1 MAVNVLIDTNVLL
14 NAKNTT
20 ELHSTHSLQ
29 LLDAIEDGTVH
40 AIISTITI
48 AELCIGYYAA
58 GDMIGKQDFLAHI
71 NSSKD
76 FVIADLNVEIADTA
90 AKIRAETSLGLPD
103 AIIVAT
109 GLAKDAQYIASYD
122 QEIKKASQYMQ
133 ILSPKEILR
142 KIL

>member
-1 MAVNVLIDTNVLL
+1 
-14 NAKNTT
+14 
-20 ELHSTHSLQ
+20 
-29 LLDAIEDGTVH
+29 
-40 AIISTITI
+40 
-48 AELCIGYYAA
+48 
-58 GDMIGKQDFLAHI
+58 
-71 NSSKD
+71 
-76 FVIADLNVEIADTA
+76 VEIADTA